1 MKYIVSLIIAF
12 SMYGSVIA
20 QADAYS
26 QGFKKLMTL
35 SGTTSTLES
44 SMRQIVPILLG
55 SENIPSEVNAK
66 IADVVVAWTNED
78 VIPALE
84 TTYRKHFSLDDIN
97 QIIAFYESEVGRKFI
112 EKQSQVATDL
122 MMMVQ
127 DTKMQESLMRRISQ
141 TFNLSLDQL
150 LTQ

>member
-84 TTYRKHFSLDDIN
+84 TTYRNHFSLDDIN
-97 QIIAFYESEVGRKFI
+97 QIIAFYESEVGRKFV

-141 TFNLSLDQL
+141 AFNLSLDQL